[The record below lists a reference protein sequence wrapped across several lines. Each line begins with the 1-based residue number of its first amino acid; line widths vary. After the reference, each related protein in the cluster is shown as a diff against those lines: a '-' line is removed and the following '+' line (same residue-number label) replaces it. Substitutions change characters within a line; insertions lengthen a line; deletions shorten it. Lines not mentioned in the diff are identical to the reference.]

1 MSPGQISWPSLR
13 KKSQPR
19 HGYSS
24 HRISMKLAGLLCP
37 ISTYKTYV
45 SELLS
50 WWPRVRSISWPRHYK
65 STGKC
70 ENLPVSRKLTETNH
84 FFRIMDTHPICDD
97 RGSREGHLRSHK
109 VTIRFSPITRDIME
123 IETRKWCETTCLV
136 KTLRK
141 ICISTY
147 FGHNLSWPD
156 MIWSDLWS
164 NFEIDLS
171 RWKLH
176 FFNRQ
181 TQWCHYHFHT
191 SHIKNAINEKPSPWK
206 TIIFRLM
213 TSGANIVDHR
223 SNLIENHYLGMKRAL
238 QCFLFFLAKYFWRK

>member
-1 MSPGQISWPSLR
+1 MSPGQVSWPSLR

-70 ENLPVSRKLTETNH
+70 ENLPVSRKLTETTH

-171 RWKLH
+171 RWKIT
-176 FFNRQ
+176 FFEPTNTMVSLSFSYLSYQKRYQ
-181 TQWCHYHFHT
+181 
-191 SHIKNAINEKPSPWK
+191 WK
-206 TIIFRLM
+206 TISVKNDNFSFDDLW
-213 TSGANIVDHR
+213 SQ
-223 SNLIENHYLGMKRAL
+223 Y
-238 QCFLFFLAKYFWRK
+238 CWP